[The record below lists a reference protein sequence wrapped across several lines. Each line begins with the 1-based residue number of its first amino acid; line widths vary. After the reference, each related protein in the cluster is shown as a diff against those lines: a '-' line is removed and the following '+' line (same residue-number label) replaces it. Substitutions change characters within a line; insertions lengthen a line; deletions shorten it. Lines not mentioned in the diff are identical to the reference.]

1 MPAGNQS
8 LSHGQG
14 DNNMKVDLT
23 HHNRIDMPIKHI
35 LVADDVVLQQGRMA
49 AHLTE
54 ILPHEGHVQTSFV
67 PGAIMA
73 ASIIENCDVD
83 LIILDHDMPYGSGP
97 ELLKWL
103 TEKEYK
109 IPVIT
114 FSGIPV
120 NNEHLMNL
128 GATYKFQKDEVIN
141 GAADNIIKEICDEHI
156 Q

>member
-1 MPAGNQS
+1 MSDIQI
-8 LSHGQG
+8 
-14 DNNMKVDLT
+14 DTT
-23 HHNRIDMPIKHI
+23 HHNRMDMPVKHI
-35 LVADDVVLQQGRMA
+35 LVADDVTLQQGRMA
-49 AHLTE
+49 ARLTE
-54 ILPHEGHVQTSFV
+54 ILPHEGFVQTSFV

-73 ASIIENCDVD
+73 AAIIEKTPVD

-103 TEKEYK
+103 HENNYN

-128 GATYKFQKDEVIN
+128 GATYKFQKDQVID
-141 GAADNIIKEICDEHI
+141 GAADQLIKEILDGKENS
-156 Q
+156 